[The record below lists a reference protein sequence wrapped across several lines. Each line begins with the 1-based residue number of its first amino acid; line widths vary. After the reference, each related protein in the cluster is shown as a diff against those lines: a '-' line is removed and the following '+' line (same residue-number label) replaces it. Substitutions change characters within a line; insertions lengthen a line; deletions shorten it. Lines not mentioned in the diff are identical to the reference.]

1 MPRLHGY
8 PAGPRECAC
17 GVSRRAPTGDGGR
30 QVGRVLHAPARAGLK
45 NAGEIRM
52 FSTRSELEQC
62 VSDLE
67 IEVSKLKRKL
77 HEFETSQPWWAQI
90 VGSFEDDRTYDE
102 AMKLG

>member
-1 MPRLHGY
+1 
-8 PAGPRECAC
+8 
-17 GVSRRAPTGDGGR
+17 
-30 QVGRVLHAPARAGLK
+30 
-45 NAGEIRM
+45 M